1 MRHGSS
7 SEYALTI
14 AIVCGFALTGV
25 YAFSG
30 SPFKTAGQAE
40 RFDRPTWS
48 REINDIRGY
57 PAYRL
62 RSDGSSLAIGRVT
75 GLGPDALE
83 VSLFPDMT
91 VEPVANS
98 RVVLLPTNASALWAL
113 VPTTSKQDIST
124 ELEGLA
130 SLTLDR
136 VVAIVQTPAF
146 NQTYRARLQDIV
158 ADAYADINRDPA
170 MSLATQR
177 ATEILRTEYAPRLSD
192 ILATMVMP
200 RVRQAALEMLT
211 PSWAGIR
218 DFLSNGEIDMSPL
231 GRAATEVLSDETF
244 LRSVSNQIIDAAA
257 DPRIWRFGITYSDAL
272 IQRVS
277 SDPRIQGLIDD
288 ITADPA
294 FRSEMRVLEQETAQA
309 ITEIFSHVVG
319 RGPEMKPDTLAV
331 RIIRYILLRRPRMVA
346 VILPM
351 DQVAPS
357 DILTRFTPLTVAVK

>member
-1 MRHGSS
+1 MRHGSTS
-7 SEYALTI
+7 DYALTV
-14 AIVCGFALTGV
+14 AIVCVFALTGI

-30 SPFKTAGQAE
+30 SPFTANEQAE
-40 RFDRPTWS
+40 RFDRPSWS
-48 REINDIRGY
+48 QDINDVRGY

-62 RSDGSSLAIGRVT
+62 RSDGSSLAIGRVI
-75 GLGPDALE
+75 GLGPDTLE

-98 RVVLLPTNASALWAL
+98 RVILMPTNAGALWAL
-113 VPTTSKQDIST
+113 VPTTSKHEISAKM
-124 ELEGLA
+124 EELA

-136 VVAIVQTPAF
+136 VVTIVQTPAF
-146 NQTYRARLQDIV
+146 NQAYRARLQAII
-158 ADAYADINRDPA
+158 ADAYEGINRDPS
-170 MSLATQR
+170 MSLATKR
-177 ATEILRTEYAPRLSD
+177 ATEILKTEYAPRLSD

-218 DFLSNGEIDMSPL
+218 DFLSHGEIDLSPL
-231 GRAATEVLSDETF
+231 GRAATEVLSDEAF

-272 IQRVS
+272 IGRVS

-288 ITADPA
+288 IAADPA
-294 FRSEMRVLEQETAQA
+294 FRSEMRVLEQETARA
-309 ITEIFSHVVG
+309 ITDIFGRVVG

-346 VILPM
+346 VIMPM
-351 DQVAPS
+351 DQVPPS
-357 DILTRFTPLTVAVK
+357 DLLTRFSPLTVASK